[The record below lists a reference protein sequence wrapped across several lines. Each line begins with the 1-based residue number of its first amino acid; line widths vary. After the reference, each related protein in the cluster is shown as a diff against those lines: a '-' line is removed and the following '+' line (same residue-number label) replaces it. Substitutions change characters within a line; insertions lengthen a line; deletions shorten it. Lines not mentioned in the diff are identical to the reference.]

1 MFGELLDHQNG
12 TYSARF
18 TLPWVGLASVAVRLI
33 HSSETVQV
41 LRRHRST
48 YPDSVYFYGFYVG
61 KDPQGARVEERVVCN
76 INWEGVVL
84 RSAQEDC
91 CCEYQDAHI
100 GLTWQCRKPQTLPCS
115 TLVYH
120 SMGGYTNHMTA
131 LEKVLMDR

>member
-33 HSSETVQV
+33 HSSEAVQA
-41 LRRHRST
+41 LGRHRST
-48 YPDSVYFYGFYVG
+48 DSKRVFFLGYYVG
-61 KDPQGARVEERVVCN
+61 NDPQGVRVEEKVECS
-76 INWEGVVL
+76 IKWEGVVL
-84 RSAQEDC
+84 SSKKDC

-115 TLVYH
+115 ALVYH
-120 SMGGYTNHMTA
+120 SMGGYHFTMTA
-131 LEKVLMDR
+131 LEQVLFDR